1 MNIDDYLK
9 IADLPDYSVKFTEI
23 DSSISDVSKKV
34 NNSLSLISDLNTR
47 VTNNSLKNVDQ
58 DSSIRTINS
67 SVNAIESANYAT

>member
-23 DSSISDVSKKV
+23 DSSISDVSTKV